1 MGSADLKSRT
11 NQILLHIICCAAFL
25 SLPVLMPPSGSGGLR
40 NILQNGHTVQD
51 LLGYGV
57 TLLFFYA
64 NYYYFIPQFYFRKRY
79 GWFALFM
86 VLSFAL
92 IIIIPNLIPLHQAP
106 HAMVLDN
113 KGLFTPPVD
122 KRLPLQPYG
131 LHLQELMDHVT
142 HNILR
147 FMVVFFISLLLKI
160 RQQLKEVKKEK
171 LNAEL
176 SYLKAQINPHF
187 LFNTLNTIY
196 SLSVEKSDQAPAAVV
211 ELSSMMR
218 HVLDEANKDFVS
230 LDKELNYIGNYIK
243 LQQARFGKTADIV
256 YSVSG
261 STAGKQIAPLLLIA
275 FIENAFK
282 HGINPE
288 EDSEIDIRINITG
301 NQLHLVVHN
310 KKVFVQK
317 VNEKKTGIGIV
328 NTKNRLSMLYR
339 GKHLLTINDH
349 ENDFSV
355 NLVLELS

>member
-1 MGSADLKSRT
+1 MITGTELGMGTSDLKNRT
-11 NQILLHIICCAAFL
+11 NQMLLHIICCAAFL
-25 SLPVLMPPSGSGGLR
+25 SLPILMPPPGSGSLH
-40 NILQNGHTVQD
+40 NILQNGHTIQD
-51 LLGYGV
+51 MLGYGL
-57 TLLFFYA
+57 TLVFFYA
-64 NYYYFIPQFYFRKRY
+64 NYYYFIPQFYFRKRF
-79 GWFALFM
+79 GWFILFM
-86 VLSFAL
+86 VLCFTT
-92 IIIIPNLIPLHQAP
+92 IITIPL
-106 HAMVLDN
+106 VL
-113 KGLFTPPVD
+113 LHHPP
-122 KRLPLQPYG
+122 QSG
-131 LHLQELMDHVT
+131 WHWQELIDHAT
-142 HNILR
+142 HNLLR
-147 FMVVFFISLLLKI
+147 FIVVFFISLLLKI

-171 LNAEL
+171 LHAEL

-196 SLSVEKSDQAPAAVV
+196 SLSVEKSDHAPAAVV

-218 HVLDEANKDFVS
+218 YVLDEANKDFVS
-230 LDKELNYIGNYIK
+230 LDKELNYIDNYIK
-243 LQQARFGKTADIV
+243 LQQARFGKTADIL

-301 NQLHLVVHN
+301 NRLHLLVHN

-317 VNEKKTGIGIV
+317 VNEEKTGIGIV
-328 NTKNRLSMLYR
+328 NTKKRLDMLYR

>member
-1 MGSADLKSRT
+1 MGTSDLKNRT
-11 NQILLHIICCAAFL
+11 NQILLHTICGAAFL
-25 SLPVLMPPSGSGGLR
+25 ALLILMPPHGSGSIANL
-40 NILQNGHTVQD
+40 LQNGHTIQD
-51 LLGYGV
+51 MLGYGL
-57 TLLFFYA
+57 TLVFFYA
-64 NYYYFIPQFYFRKRY
+64 NYYYFIPQFYFTKRY
-79 GWFALFM
+79 GWFTLLM
-86 VLSFAL
+86 VLCFTL
-92 IIIIPNLIPLHQAP
+92 IIAIPHLVPLHLAP
-106 HAMVLDN
+106 HG
-113 KGLFTPPVD
+113 KEH
-122 KRLPLQPYG
+122 PLQSYG
-131 LHLQELMDHVT
+131 LHWQELIDHVT
-142 HNILR
+142 HNLLR
-147 FMVVFFISLLLKI
+147 FTVVFFISLLLKI

-171 LNAEL
+171 LHAEL

-218 HVLDEANKDFVS
+218 YVLDEANKDFVS
-230 LDKELNYIGNYIK
+230 LDKELNYIDNYIK

-301 NQLHLVVHN
+301 SKLHLLVHN

-317 VNEKKTGIGIV
+317 VNKEKTGIGIA
-328 NTKNRLSMLYR
+328 NTKKRLDMLYR